1 MRIGTVLSSSALLLC
16 CVGLHAGSG
25 RWELGVAFASG
36 QESEGTIIDRGTSP
50 TAPYTVVENKFN
62 GPWIQGGL
70 AVGYEVVRLGKWGL
84 WIQSQ
89 YSEGLVHPAFRH
101 MGENYA
107 SSLTLVSS
115 EEINGTASYSSMMFG
130 LGVTRSFSFGE
141 FGLHLGSRSHDLSM
155 EGRRQSKNSGVITFD
170 NYSVSHSSRDM
181 LASLSFT
188 LEQDQGAF
196 KSFQKFSV
204 GTGFGSTLPVV
215 NPGPNDWKMRDAYLT
230 RARPNQEFR
239 FVLGVR
245 L

>member
-1 MRIGTVLSSSALLLC
+1 MRISTLIQSSALLLC
-16 CVGLHAGSG
+16 CVGLHAGEG
-25 RWELGVAFASG
+25 RWEFGATFGSG
-36 QESEGTIIDRGTSP
+36 QESVGTIIDHGTSP

-84 WIQSQ
+84 WLQSH
-89 YSEGLVHPAFRH
+89 YSPGLVHPAFRH
-101 MGENYA
+101 TGENYA
-107 SSLTLVSS
+107 SSLNLVSA
-115 EEINGTASYSSMMFG
+115 EEINGTASYTSLMFG
-130 LGVTRSFSFGE
+130 LGLTRVFSFGE
-141 FGLHLGSRSHDLSM
+141 IGLQVGSRSHDLSM
-155 EGRRQSKNSGVITFD
+155 DGKRQTKNNGVITFD
-170 NYSVSHSSRDM
+170 SYSVSHSSRDM
-181 LASLSFT
+181 VASLSFT
-188 LEQDQGAF
+188 LVQDQEGF

-215 NPGPNDWKMRDAYLT
+215 NPGPNDWKMRDAYLA